1 MMSLLEEE
9 VERQFKKSYSS
20 ISIASG
26 KNYLAFEIAKQF
38 VSNFLNYELG
48 QLDEGKKIKI
58 TGLEVPIAMQHTVK
72 GLDFDIK
79 LKGKIDR
86 IDEVNG
92 VSRIIDYKTG
102 KVIPG
107 QLKINDWTLISSD
120 EKFSKSFQV
129 MTYAYMYLSTFKLSV
144 NELSLETGIISF
156 KNLKE
161 GFMPFNSGK
170 LTEEIM
176 SSFAIELDKLILELF
191 SKDIPFLEKELPVF
205 NY

>member
-1 MMSLLEEE
+1 
-9 VERQFKKSYSS
+9 
-20 ISIASG
+20 
-26 KNYLAFEIAKQF
+26 
-38 VSNFLNYELG
+38 
-48 QLDEGKKIKI
+48 
-58 TGLEVPIAMQHTVK
+58 
-72 GLDFDIK
+72 
-79 LKGKIDR
+79 
-86 IDEVNG
+86 
-92 VSRIIDYKTG
+92 
-102 KVIPG
+102 
-107 QLKINDWTLISSD
+107 
-120 EKFSKSFQV
+120 